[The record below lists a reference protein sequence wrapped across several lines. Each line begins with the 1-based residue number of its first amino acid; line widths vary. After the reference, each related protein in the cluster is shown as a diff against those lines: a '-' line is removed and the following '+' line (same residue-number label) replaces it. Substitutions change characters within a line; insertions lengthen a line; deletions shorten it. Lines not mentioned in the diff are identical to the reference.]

1 MEVKFKI
8 IDVDSSQHSMIV
20 RYYTNL
26 LTEDSLA
33 TSYNPDGTI
42 ARRSDGS
49 PQRCQTD
56 YNFNIWQTDPPITE
70 EQIKKIA
77 NDGAPYD
84 WFKLRHDILDPQID
98 TSLNVVSNLL
108 NTEFDAIKPVFS
120 IDTIDTIDTNAN
132 TESTLSEDDI
142 ENLINEILN
151 NSSANTSNTQ

>member
-8 IDVDSSQHSMIV
+8 IDIDSSQHSMIV

-56 YNFNIWQTDPPITE
+56 YNFNIWQTDPSITE

-108 NTEFDAIKPVFS
+108 NIEFDAINPVFS
-120 IDTIDTIDTNAN
+120 IDTNAN
-132 TESTLSEDDI
+132 TESTLSEYHI
-142 ENLINEILN
+142 ENLINELLN

>member
-120 IDTIDTIDTNAN
+120 IDTIDTNAN
-132 TESTLSEDDI
+132 TESTLSEDHI
-142 ENLINEILN
+142 ENLINELLN

>member
-1 MEVKFKI
+1 
-8 IDVDSSQHSMIV
+8 MIV

-120 IDTIDTIDTNAN
+120 IDTIDTNAN
-132 TESTLSEDDI
+132 TESTLSEDHI
-142 ENLINEILN
+142 ENLINELLN

>member
-8 IDVDSSQHSMIV
+8 IDIDSSQHSMIV

-56 YNFNIWQTDPPITE
+56 YNFNIWQTDPSITE

-108 NTEFDAIKPVFS
+108 NIEFDAIKPVFS
-120 IDTIDTIDTNAN
+120 IDTNAN
-132 TESTLSEDDI
+132 TESTLSEDHI
-142 ENLINEILN
+142 ENLINQILN

>member
-8 IDVDSSQHSMIV
+8 IDIDSSQHSMIV

-120 IDTIDTIDTNAN
+120 IDTIDTNAN
-132 TESTLSEDDI
+132 TESTLSEDHI
-142 ENLINEILN
+142 ENLINELLN

>member
-132 TESTLSEDDI
+132 TESTLSEDHI